1 MGGYEKMKQIT
12 YVVANPLGIHARP
25 AALLAQCCVDFKS
38 AVTIE
43 KDGLV
48 ADGVNVLQI
57 LKLQAKKGDAL
68 NITIEGEDEEN
79 AA

>member
-43 KDGLV
+43 KALSKLV
-48 ADGVNVLQI
+48 DEGRIQL
-57 LKLQAKKGDAL
+57 
-68 NITIEGEDEEN
+68 ITRGRYSKYFRV
-79 AA
+79 

>member
-1 MGGYEKMKQIT
+1 MKQIT

-43 KDGLV
+43 K
-48 ADGVNVLQI
+48 
-57 LKLQAKKGDAL
+57 AL
-68 NITIEGEDEEN
+68 
-79 AA
+79 